1 MSGAARIAVA
11 EAAGTFGL
19 VAAATGSI
27 ALDGRLGYWLGV
39 PFIAAMHLAGLAAV
53 VWIFG
58 RYSMAHFNP
67 AVTAAFVLTGHLRAR
82 MAPLYAGAQAAG
94 AVLGS
99 LFVLHIVGDYAGIG
113 ANSPDASLWPG
124 AHFAVEVTATAL
136 LMGVV
141 LAVVSMRGLA
151 AWAAAAAIGG
161 IVALD
166 VLLFGGMSGASMNP
180 IRSLA
185 PAIVSG
191 DPSHMA
197 HMWLYASA
205 PPAGALAVAA
215 LYRARFSSRVLRRI

>member
-1 MSGAARIAVA
+1 MSGAARIAAA

-27 ALDGRLGYWLGV
+27 AIDGREGYWLGA

-53 VWIFG
+53 VWMFG

-67 AVTAAFVLTGHLRAR
+67 AVTVAFALAGHLRAR
-82 MAPLYAGAQAAG
+82 LIPLYVGAQAAG

-99 LFVLHIVGDYAGIG
+99 LFVLYIVGDYAGIG
-113 ANSPDASLWPG
+113 ANSPGASHGP
-124 AHFAVEVTATAL
+124 AVHFAAEVLATAL

-141 LAVVSMRGLA
+141 LAAVSMRRLA
-151 AWAAAAAIGG
+151 AWATAAAIGG

-166 VLLFGGMSGASMNP
+166 VLLFGGISGASMNP
-180 IRSLA
+180 MRSLA

-191 DPSHMA
+191 DSSYMG

-215 LYRARFSSRVLRRI
+215 LYRASFSSRILRRI